1 MTIYTNLN
9 IFNDNIETID
19 YNFQDLVTILRM

>member
-1 MTIYTNLN
+1 MTIFINLN